1 MKKLIFR
8 TLLILISVIFM
19 MQVNVFATIIVST
32 DKEVDSGS
40 GNVDISVTSKQA
52 LGSYE
57 LKLTDTAGLELV
69 SSSGGEISAD
79 KKTITG
85 SSSTGITNLGKYTF
99 KVPTVTENKTYN
111 VKFSISK
118 METVDLDV
126 IANETNIAVIKVK
139 APAPK
144 PDPKPDP
151 EPTTPPTTGGN
162 TQTETPPPVTT
173 VKKSSEARLSNL
185 GIQPNDFRGF
195 RKDIYEYNVTVPNGV
210 SEVDV
215 YAEKVDAKASVKGTG
230 KVSLKEGANT
240 VDVIVTAEDGKTTK
254 TYKLKINRRTAEE
267 ENAIQSEARLS
278 NLGIKP
284 EEYDFKGFNKDKTEY
299 AVEIPS
305 DIKEIEVYASAVN
318 SNSQITGIGMITL
331 EDGDNTL
338 EIDVIS
344 ENGTKKT
351 YTIKVTRTAAKVDE
365 KEPEEEKFGLSDLSI
380 IGLNLTPKFDG
391 QTYEYKVDLTE
402 NLSEL
407 EIVTEKTDTDATI
420 EIIGNENL
428 KDGENVI
435 TILVKNEE
443 TEEVATYQIIV
454 NKVLAKEEVVMSWL
468 KPSTWGKE
476 EYIKITLI
484 IVLIILIISAI
495 ILKIQIR
502 KDDKKKHEIEF
513 PGAEALDKAIAE
525 HQELAEEESVETV
538 TETHSE
544 HLEFEKSNYLEDIAK
559 QRLEQNEN
567 SNVYED
573 DFAPTIRRRRRRD

>member
-8 TLLILISVIFM
+8 TLLILISIIFM

-40 GNVDISVTSKQA
+40 GNVTISVTSKQA

-69 SSSGGEISAD
+69 SSSGGEISSD

-85 SSSTGITNLGKYTF
+85 SSSTGITNLGTYTF

-111 VKFSISK
+111 VKFLISK
-118 METVDLDV
+118 METTNLDV
-126 IANETNIAVIKVK
+126 IPNEPNTAVIKVK

-144 PDPKPDP
+144 TDPDPL
-151 EPTTPPTTGGN
+151 TPPTTGGN
-162 TQTETPPPVTT
+162 TQTETPPTTT

-185 GIQPNDFRGF
+185 GINPNDFRGF
-195 RKDIYEYNVTVPNGV
+195 RKDIYEYSVTVPNGV

-215 YAEKVDAKASVKGTG
+215 YAEKIDAKASIKGTG
-230 KVSLKEGANT
+230 KVALKEGANT

-278 NLGIKP
+278 ELGIKP
-284 EEYDFKGFNKDKTEY
+284 EEYDFKGFDKDKTEY
-299 AVEIPS
+299 SVEIPS
-305 DIKEIEVYASAVN
+305 DVEEIEVYAEAVN
-318 SNSQITGIGMITL
+318 SNCQITGIGMITL
-331 EDGDNTL
+331 EEGDNTL
-338 EIDVIS
+338 TIDVIS

-351 YTIKVTRTAAKVDE
+351 YTIKVTRKEAEVVE
-365 KEPEEEKFGLSDLSI
+365 KEPEEKFGLSNLSI
-380 IGLNLTPKFDG
+380 IGLTLSPKFDG
-391 QTYEYKVDLTE
+391 ETYEYKVDLTE
-402 NLSEL
+402 DLTEL
-407 EIVTEKTDTDATI
+407 EIKTEKTDKDSKI

-428 KDGENVI
+428 QEGENVI

-454 NKVLAKEEVVMSWL
+454 NKVLAKEEAVMSWL

-476 EYIKITLI
+476 EYIKIALI

-495 ILKIQIR
+495 ILKIQIG
-502 KDDKKKHEIEF
+502 KENKKNHEIDF

-525 HQELAEEESVETV
+525 HQELAEEEMVEAV

-544 HLEFEKSNYLEDIAK
+544 QCEFEKTNYLEDIAK

-573 DFAPTIRRRRRRD
+573 DFAPTTRRRRRRD